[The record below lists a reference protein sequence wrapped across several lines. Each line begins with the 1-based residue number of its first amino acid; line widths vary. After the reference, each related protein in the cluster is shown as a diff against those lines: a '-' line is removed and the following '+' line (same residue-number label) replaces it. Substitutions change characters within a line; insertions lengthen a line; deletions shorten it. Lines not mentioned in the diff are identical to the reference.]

1 METEKAELEAQQLKE
16 KFDYDEY
23 MMLKE
28 NNQQASIL
36 NHDFK
41 EHIGALSSLIGADN
55 DLFFDSYKGVEGVE
69 ELLPGY
75 FPCR

>member
-55 DLFFDSYKGVEGVE
+55 EIRSGIYKIYLRQIFSV
-69 ELLPGY
+69 
-75 FPCR
+75 

>member
-1 METEKAELEAQQLKE
+1 MIMETEKAELEAQQLKE

-41 EHIGALSSLIGADN
+41 
-55 DLFFDSYKGVEGVE
+55 
-69 ELLPGY
+69 
-75 FPCR
+75 

>member
-55 DLFFDSYKGVEGVE
+55 ETAQEYIKSICGKFSQPKFMVLF
-69 ELLPGY
+69 
-75 FPCR
+75 R

>member
-1 METEKAELEAQQLKE
+1 MIMETEKAELEAQQLKRK

-41 EHIGALSSLIGADN
+41 EHIGAFK
-55 DLFFDSYKGVEGVE
+55 LFNRS
-69 ELLPGY
+69 
-75 FPCR
+75 